1 LRIKHPNIETKFIFS
16 GSGAYVSANHYFF
29 KYIPKTPL
37 SRYVLK
43 QSLKGTMMYK
53 FGSGDLKLMLVSG
66 VHGDEIPPQIASL
79 FLMEKLVN
87 SYLNGT
93 IYVIPFTAPQ
103 STMNNSRWFNG
114 VDLNRSSTVIDSLT
128 YLILKKA
135 KELKVD
141 SIADFHSTSLNSNPG
156 KEGIFCSLKPINKS
170 CKIGK
175 HISDKVGSEIISY
188 ETAGS
193 AFKGTLEDES
203 NLSEIPAVTCEVLSA
218 KGYAE
223 KKTYLKSLEQMEA
236 YLSYYS
242 LKI

>member
-1 LRIKHPNIETKFIFS
+1 LQTKHPNIATELIFS
-16 GSGAYVSANHYFF
+16 NSGAYVSANHYLF

-37 SRYVLK
+37 SRYVLS

-53 FGSGDLKLMLVSG
+53 FGSGDLKLMLISG

-79 FLMEKLVN
+79 FLMEKLAN

-93 IYVIPFTAPQ
+93 IYIIPFTAPQ
-103 STMNNSRWFNG
+103 STMKNSRWFDG
-114 VDLNRSSTVIDSLT
+114 ADLNRFSTVVNSLT

-156 KEGIFCSLKPINKS
+156 KEGVFCSLKPMNES

-175 HISDKVGSEIISY
+175 HISNEVGSEVISY

-193 AFKGTLEDES
+193 EFKGALEDES
-203 NLSEIPAVTCEVLSA
+203 NLCGIPAVTCEVLSD

-236 YLSYYS
+236 YLSYF